1 MTQSFH
7 VATHTFQGPLE
18 VLLDLIESRK
28 MPISEISLAEVA
40 DAYLAHIETVSEFP
54 LNEAAQFILIA
65 STLLLIKSRS
75 LLPFL
80 TVSDEE
86 KESVE
91 ELERRLARY
100 RLIRKGA
107 KMLGKEWG
115 RASLVFPKRSPERG
129 VIFAPSEATINTV
142 KNALRT
148 LIASFP
154 VPEKMLQATVAPV
167 LALEDVI
174 ERLRGRLKHAM
185 STQFSELTKRASKH
199 EVIVYFLAT
208 LELVRSGSISVSQEK
223 LFSEITLEAE
233 SFVTPR
239 YGN

>member
-7 VATHTFQGPLE
+7 VTTHAFQGPLE

-28 MPISEISLAEVA
+28 LSVSEVSLAEVA
-40 DAYLAHIETVSEFP
+40 DAYLAHIETLPEFP
-54 LNEAAQFILIA
+54 MNEVAQFILIA

-80 TVSDEE
+80 TLSDEE

-107 KMLGKEWG
+107 RLLSKELGV
-115 RASLVFPKRSPERG
+115 APLLFPKRAPLRE
-129 VIFAPSEATINTV
+129 VIFAPGEAKAGTV
-142 KNALRT
+142 LHALRS
-148 LIASFP
+148 LIATFP
-154 VPEKMLQATVAPV
+154 ISEKMLQAVVAPV

-174 ERLRGRLKHAM
+174 ERLRGRLKSAM
-185 STQFSELTKRASKH
+185 SAQFSELTKRASKH

-223 LFSEITLEAE
+223 LFSDIRLEAE
-233 SFVTPR
+233 SLALPK
-239 YGN
+239 Y